1 MRRQLVSIPQHSLQ
15 TSKVEKK
22 KIKQQTTTTIK
33 PPNVA
38 SCLLGASQAEPGRC
52 CPLWPLGTLAAAA
65 ALLLGLGE
73 GDGAGQGDGADGA
86 ARHLSAGHLLLDGWR
101 RTKEEQKE
109 KKIKIN
115 QRDASGGGFKC
126 GWTTT
131 CEDVDERH
139 FHVGG
144 VQRRRL
150 HEHEAVLLC
159 MREEGRKEEAAS
171 RVNSRSFT
179 EFCQPARGSRLSP
192 AKARASS
199 DGTVRRLSRSLLL
212 PTSITTMWVS
222 PCSYS
227 SFSQRSALS
236 YVRCLLMS

>member
-1 MRRQLVSIPQHSLQ
+1 MAFCQLGFHRLL
-15 TSKVEKK
+15 E
-22 KIKQQTTTTIK
+22 
-33 PPNVA
+33 
-38 SCLLGASQAEPGRC
+38 LGASQAAPGRC

-73 GDGAGQGDGADGA
+73 RDGAGQGDGTDGA

-101 RTKEEQKE
+101 WTKEKWVRGGV
-109 KKIKIN
+109 KN
-115 QRDASGGGFKC
+115 QSVGEFKGMEVEGRDATGLPVRTSMNAAS
-126 GWTTT
+126 TLV
-131 CEDVDERH
+131 ESSADVSMN
-139 FHVGG
+139 
-144 VQRRRL
+144 
-150 HEHEAVLLC
+150 
-159 MREEGRKEEAAS
+159 MRPFFSACGRKEEKVTSDVKLSSAS
-171 RVNSRSFT
+171 KRTV
-179 EFCQPARGSRLSP
+179 ARGPVSWLSP

-199 DGTVRRLSRSLLL
+199 VGTVRRLSRSLLL